1 MHEARPSDCLI
12 LDQSMNIPNSCTC
25 GFSLGIG
32 NDSLLL
38 AYDTGPWISFYC
50 QDVSITSNNNNILC
64 ASDWLNDMHS
74 NFVLM
79 MLNVLEVTL
88 SFLYSCRT
96 IV

>member
-1 MHEARPSDCLI
+1 MW
-12 LDQSMNIPNSCTC
+12 
-25 GFSLGIG
+25 FSLGIV
-32 NDSLLL
+32 NESLLL

-50 QDVSITSNNNNILC
+50 QDVQLHLIIIIIC

-74 NFVLM
+74 KFVLM

>member
-1 MHEARPSDCLI
+1 
-12 LDQSMNIPNSCTC
+12 MNIPNSCTC
-25 GFSLGIG
+25 GFSLGIV

-38 AYDTGPWISFYC
+38 AYDTGPWISYYC

-64 ASDWLNDMHS
+64 ASDWLNDVHS
-74 NFVLM
+74 DCSYESDVNGIK
-79 MLNVLEVTL
+79 VTL